1 MEEPER
7 EQKIPEKL
15 KIMLIGGSAALVFYI
30 VFATNGTQNVYLHLI
45 YIPIILSAYFWGIK
59 GGLSVAILA
68 GILAGPFMPLNIS
81 EGIMQSTGNWIT
93 RLIILGI
100 VGSITGALFQKIEKL
115 NTEVH
120 RRDLISPLTGI
131 YNINKLLGDLKKKI
145 DKGDK
150 FKIISIK
157 LTNLEGVGKYVEHKF
172 AETIIKELI
181 TELERGYGR
190 DALYSFGDDEII
202 LIDRTGRGN
211 LKTIENVL
219 EKYSTAVQI
228 ENITFRVS
236 LKVGVYEYEGG
247 SETPVQVF
255 NKARIAYEQG
265 EEFESGIY
273 YYLSELEDRR
283 REFFEISGSLLES
296 ISRDELYL
304 VYQPKIDLSD
314 NTISDVEA
322 LIRWDRGD
330 RKPVA
335 PDVFVKIAEDIG
347 FINELSKFVLRNATD
362 QMVKW
367 KKMGIEIGCSINITA
382 RELLDDD
389 FNEWAKREIAGKKI
403 DRSTIEIE
411 ITERV
416 VSSGNKKILDILHA
430 MRGNGY
436 KVSIDDFGTG
446 YNSLMTIGEI
456 PFDFL
461 KIDKYFIDRIGRRE
475 IRELVKNIINYAHGL
490 NKEIVAEGVETEDEL
505 HVLRELECDRVQGYY
520 YSKPLLP
527 EEFETFYFEF
537 LGAKG

>member
-15 KIMLIGGSAALVFYI
+15 KIMLIGGSAALVFYS

-115 NTEVH
+115 NNEVH
-120 RRDLISPLTGI
+120 RRGLISPLTGI

-157 LTNLEGVGKYVEHKF
+157 LTNLVGVGKYVEHKF
-172 AETIIKELI
+172 AETVIKELI

-190 DALYSFGDDEII
+190 DALYSFGEDEII
-202 LIDRTGRGN
+202 VIDRTGRGN

-228 ENITFRVS
+228 ENISFRVS
-236 LKVGVYEYEGG
+236 LKVGVYEYQGC

-273 YYLSELEDRR
+273 YYLSQLEDRK

-347 FINELSKFVLRNATD
+347 FIKELSKFVLRNATD

-461 KIDKYFIDRIGRRE
+461 KIDKYFIDRITRRE

>member
-7 EQKIPEKL
+7 EQKVREKYKIP
-15 KIMLIGGSAALVFYI
+15 LIAGSAALVLYI
-30 VFATNGTQNVYLHLI
+30 VYATNGTQNVYLHLI
-45 YIPIILSAYFWGIK
+45 YIPIILSAYFWGVK
-59 GGLSVAILA
+59 GGLIFAILA

-93 RLIILGI
+93 RLLLFCV
-100 VGSITGALFQKIEKL
+100 VGCTTGYIFQKNEKL
-115 NTEVH
+115 NNAL
-120 RRDLISPLTGI
+120 RKKDLVSPLTGV
-131 YNINKLLGDLKKKI
+131 YNITKLLGDLKKRI
-145 DKGDK
+145 DSGEQ

-157 LTNLEGVGKYVEHKF
+157 LTNLQGVGKYVEHKF

-190 DALYSFGDDEII
+190 DALYSFGEDEII
-202 LIDRTGRGN
+202 VIDRTARGN
-211 LKTIENVL
+211 LKTIENLL

-228 ENITFRVS
+228 ENISFRVS
-236 LKVGVYEYEGG
+236 LKVGVYEYQGG

-273 YYLSELEDRR
+273 YYLSQLEDRK

-296 ISRDELYL
+296 ISREELYL
-304 VYQPKIDLSD
+304 VYQPKINLSD

-335 PDVFVKIAEDIG
+335 PDVFVKIAEDTG
-347 FINELSKFVLRNATD
+347 FIRDLSKFVLRSVTD

-367 KKMGIEIGCSINITA
+367 KNRGIVIGCSINITA

-490 NKEIVAEGVETEDEL
+490 NKGIVAEGVETEDEL

-527 EEFETFYFEF
+527 EEFEQFYSEF
-537 LGAKG
+537 RSHR

>member
-81 EGIMQSTGNWIT
+81 EGIRQSTGNWIT

-115 NTEVH
+115 NNEIH
-120 RRDLISPLTGI
+120 RRGLISPLTGI

-157 LTNLEGVGKYVEHKF
+157 LTNLVGVGKYVEHKF
-172 AETIIKELI
+172 AETVIKELI

-190 DALYSFGDDEII
+190 DALYSFGEDEII
-202 LIDRTGRGN
+202 VIDRTGRGN

-273 YYLSELEDRR
+273 YYLSQLEDRK

-347 FINELSKFVLRNATD
+347 FIKELSKFVLRNATD

-367 KKMGIEIGCSINITA
+367 EKMGIEIGCSINITA